1 MVEKNFNNDR
11 RTNDQRLN
19 ELSQKL
25 DAHISESHQRFG
37 DLLDAQLECTKA
49 VQNLTETTRGV
60 VEVYNNLNGA
70 IVVGKKVQTF
80 GLWLLKWPVIGY
92 GLYHLAKQVGILMDK
107 VG

>member
-1 MVEKNFNNDR
+1 MDR
-11 RTNDQRLN
+11 RNNDQRLL
-19 ELSQKL
+19 ELEKKL

-37 DLLDAQLECTKA
+37 DLLDAQLACTKA
-49 VQNLTETTRGV
+49 VEDLTETTRGV

-92 GLYHLAKQVGILMDK
+92 GLYHLAKQIGLFMDK
-107 VG
+107 VN